1 MLKSGELVPKD
12 KLMGRLLEGLK
23 ETGDR
28 FMQVRER
35 EDGAVIVSKAGSR
48 LDALSPPD
56 EEGLKALVLA
66 RGMPWKDEYVDRS
79 VAYFASDERVDGH
92 GDIVRQSWLFDEFEK
107 NSPMPYSHEWYAP
120 PVGRIIDWR
129 TIKRNEA
136 DYKGPALWLLGL
148 FATKDDWEWAD
159 TIFRLVKARILV
171 SGSVGFYPDKVID
184 VKDEAERNELGLGRW
199 GLIFE
204 DNHLL
209 EYSPTTIPANAGAH
223 SIASVLPGCKSMLL
237 PQDITMIREM
247 ERMKAPTKDEWVHA
261 EAMIIAIARSI
272 WPNEEFRF
280 HPDLDVPVTLL
291 NPPCPRTLSGAV
303 SMSKTSDEEQV
314 ELTTELESTEQQDL
328 AGQLARVEQELA
340 ALTGQVAE
348 QTQVLNDLRDG
359 METLQASRSGQ
370 VEANSTEH
378 VDRTVRSLETLLANM
393 KKLRP

>member
-1 MLKSGELVPKD
+1 
-12 KLMGRLLEGLK
+12 
-23 ETGDR
+23 
-28 FMQVRER
+28 
-35 EDGAVIVSKAGSR
+35 
-48 LDALSPPD
+48 
-56 EEGLKALVLA
+56 
-66 RGMPWKDEYVDRS
+66 
-79 VAYFASDERVDGH
+79 
-92 GDIVRQSWLFDEFEK
+92 
-107 NSPMPYSHEWYAP
+107 
-120 PVGRIIDWR
+120 
-129 TIKRNEA
+129 
-136 DYKGPALWLLGL
+136 
-148 FATKDDWEWAD
+148 
-159 TIFRLVKARILV
+159 
-171 SGSVGFYPDKVID
+171 
-184 VKDEAERNELGLGRW
+184 
-199 GLIFE
+199 
-204 DNHLL
+204 
-209 EYSPTTIPANAGAH
+209 
-223 SIASVLPGCKSMLL
+223 
-237 PQDITMIREM
+237 MIREM

-370 VEANSTEH
+370 VEANSTEE